1 MGKRL
6 ESNKVFLYIVFLFRV
21 TFCSRSE
28 KAQPRAVTPHLGMV
42 FHPDDSMLMA
52 IPTCAAQ
59 TRPLLTGPVTCCCF
73 RAISGVGGPRPRLD
87 QPLPHCLPSPFRA
100 LRARLKGRA
109 ARVAPQ
115 GADKRTADDPG
126 AEIFRMWDF
135 GEPGH
140 SALGNLC
147 LLRQVS
153 RASTEGDVATVGD
166 LAMFGVKVK
175 QSQTRRSTLWRCT
188 VGWTR
193 PVCVGTWDL
202 SACIHPASAFL
213 LTR

>member
-1 MGKRL
+1 M
-6 ESNKVFLYIVFLFRV
+6 
-21 TFCSRSE
+21 
-28 KAQPRAVTPHLGMV
+28 TPHLGMV

-52 IPTCAAQ
+52 IPTRAVQ
-59 TRPLLTGPVTCCCF
+59 TRPLLIGPAMCCCF
-73 RAISGVGGPRPRLD
+73 GAISGVGGPRPRLD

-100 LRARLKGRA
+100 LRAGVKGRA

-126 AEIFRMWDF
+126 AEVFRMWDF

-166 LAMFGVKVK
+166 LAMFGVEVK
-175 QSQTRRSTLWRCT
+175 QSQTRRSTLMHSGLDTSRVRGHVGFICLDPSSRCFSAHL
-188 VGWTR
+188 VAK
-193 PVCVGTWDL
+193 CHSSADTWYQKSPWPGL
-202 SACIHPASAFL
+202 CPL
-213 LTR
+213 